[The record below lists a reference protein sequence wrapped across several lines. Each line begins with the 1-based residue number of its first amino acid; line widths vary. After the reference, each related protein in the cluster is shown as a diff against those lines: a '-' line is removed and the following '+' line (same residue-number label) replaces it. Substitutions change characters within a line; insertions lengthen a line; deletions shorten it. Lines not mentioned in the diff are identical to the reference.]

1 MSSVLEMS
9 THTSVTKDQRLFLDP
24 NEMAFRKIYKPL
36 LEKGAVTTIF
46 RPGRRL
52 CGDYRGYCSDQ
63 EVTIKIIDKTG
74 ADWAMLPPKF
84 VEDFSK
90 IVVIKEV
97 HVKTLG
103 ELTEEDF
110 SGATEDIRD
119 VNSLKYH
126 LGVIYNLSHDE
137 ITDDFVVTKTIFEYK

>member
-1 MSSVLEMS
+1 MN
-9 THTSVTKDQRLFLDP
+9 TVTEITDKEKLFLNP
-24 NEMAFRKIYKPL
+24 NEMAFRKIYKSL
-36 LEKGAVTTIF
+36 LEKKEVTTIF

-90 IVVIKEV
+90 KVIIKEV
-97 HVKTLG
+97 LVKTLG
-103 ELTEEDF
+103 ELTDEDF
-110 SGATEDIRD
+110 IGTTEDVRD
-119 VNSLKYH
+119 ITSLKYH
-126 LGVIYNLSHDE
+126 LGVIYNLSDDE
-137 ITDDFVVTKTIFEYK
+137 LTDDFIITKTIFEYK